1 MEKYIREIRTTT
13 LSIDLRSL
21 AVLRIGLGLL
31 ILADLLIRGG
41 DLSVWL
47 SDDGVLPRDTVIDMS
62 TLLFVWIPSGRW
74 SLYFVSGSWF
84 WSLLLFGLAGLAAIA
99 LILGFRTRWATLL
112 SFVLL
117 ASLHNRA
124 PIVLQSGDNL
134 LLLLVCRTG
143 SRQGDPCVK
152 GGWFDQELGS
162 MFSGLPWSPSHHHS
176 KITYFLLCFSVHSL
190 ASF

>member
-1 MEKYIREIRTTT
+1 MKKDIREIITTT

-47 SDDGVLPRDTVIDMS
+47 SDDGVLPRDTVID
-62 TLLFVWIPSGRW
+62 WIASSQW

-152 GGWFDQELGS
+152 GGWFDRELGS
-162 MFSGLPWSPSHHHS
+162 MFSGLPYSPSHHHS